1 MTFGPRIEKIE
12 PNFAAGDGY
21 VHIFTAGLSIEPR
34 SLRVTIGGA
43 EAVVKAAGPKRI
55 IVRLPEAFS
64 GEPECVVESGIDI
77 TPPFRHGFANH
88 LTEGLHNVSS
98 PAVDPATGAIY
109 AMRSGSRG
117 MQLVNTLYRLEPDGY
132 LDELPVQVM
141 NPSGLAFGPDGKL
154 YVTNRALG
162 ELFVIDSDLEATRL
176 TTGLGIAT
184 GIAFDKNG
192 MIYVGDRSGTI
203 FRCEVGG
210 IPEHFAQVEP
220 SVAAFHLAF
229 GPDERLYVTSPGLA
243 SRDAIYAIDRDGT
256 VETFLRAFGRPQG
269 LAFDR
274 DGNIYLAA
282 NYQGQQGIFRV
293 SPVKEVEW
301 IASAHA
307 PVGLCFT
314 AKGEM
319 IVATHHELYSFD
331 ANILGT
337 LV

>member
-1 MTFGPRIEKIE
+1 MTFGPRIERIE
-12 PNFAAGDGY
+12 PQYAAANGY
-21 VHIFTAGLSIEPR
+21 VHIIPAGLVVEPR
-34 SLRVTIGGA
+34 RLNVTVGGQ
-43 EAVVKAAGPKRI
+43 EAVIKAAGTKRI
-55 IVRLPEAFS
+55 VAQLPEAFS
-64 GEPECVVESGIDI
+64 GQPECIVESGVDI
-77 TPPFRHGFANH
+77 TPPFRHGFANAKA
-88 LTEGLHNVSS
+88 EGLHNVGN

-109 AMRSGSRG
+109 AMRSGGRG
-117 MQLVNTLYRLEPDGY
+117 MQLTNTLYRLEPDGY

-162 ELFVIDSDLEATRL
+162 ELYVIDNDLEATRISS
-176 TTGLGIAT
+176 GLGIAT
-184 GIAFDKNG
+184 GIAFDKDG
-192 MIYVGDRSGTI
+192 LIYVGDRSGTI
-203 FRCEVGG
+203 FRSEPGG
-210 IPEHFAQVEP
+210 IPEQFAMIEP

-229 GPDERLYVTSPGLA
+229 GPDDRLYVTAPGLA
-243 SRDAIYAIDRDGT
+243 SRDAIYAVDEQGR

-274 DGNIYLAA
+274 DGNVYLAA
-282 NYQGQQGIFRV
+282 NHQSRQGIFRV
-293 SPVKEVEW
+293 SPAKEVDW

-319 IVATHHELYSFD
+319 VIATHHELYSFD
-331 ANILGT
+331 AGIFGT